1 MRLMGGSDDEP
12 LTEAWAYLT
21 AAEAIDLFH
30 ALSFYFEDAQPDPGW
45 HHHVGDGDGPELT
58 IAIDNPHH

>member
-1 MRLMGGSDDEP
+1 MRLTGGSDDEP

-30 ALSFYFEDAQPDPGW
+30 ALRAACLRVFTSA
-45 HHHVGDGDGPELT
+45 
-58 IAIDNPHH
+58 